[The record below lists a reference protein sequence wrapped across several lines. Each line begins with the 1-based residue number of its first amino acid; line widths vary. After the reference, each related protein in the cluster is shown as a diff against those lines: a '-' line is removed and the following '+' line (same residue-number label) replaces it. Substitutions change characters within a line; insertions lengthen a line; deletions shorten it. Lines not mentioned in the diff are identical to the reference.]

1 MTDEKFIE
9 IKGQLTKLTL
19 NNNPIQNLNNIDND
33 IFGTVISINQLIGKY
48 IHIIR
53 FKTQM
58 TKKNDK
64 IHMPAHISIK
74 MLVRVSDT
82 ECYVVY
88 TSSKFI
94 KKKLEDFESKLPL
107 GCTIYKSGKTYTL
120 V

>member
-1 MTDEKFIE
+1 
-9 IKGQLTKLTL
+9 
-19 NNNPIQNLNNIDND
+19 
-33 IFGTVISINQLIGKY
+33 
-48 IHIIR
+48 
-53 FKTQM
+53 
-58 TKKNDK
+58 
-64 IHMPAHISIK
+64 MPAHISIK